1 MEVAETSE
9 NAIFYTRLYAG
20 RGHTNGRSY
29 FYNLCRKKHTI
40 LKSFSSYFKIL
51 TMLPKTW
58 NLPCSE
64 HGGSNSKRHFNSS
77 TVNIHIVPGDFI
89 ETVHFFHQENATS
102 DKVQRVQYHL
112 ELRSKRYK
120 FMYPVLFQFT
130 T

>member
-1 MEVAETSE
+1 
-9 NAIFYTRLYAG
+9 
-20 RGHTNGRSY
+20 
-29 FYNLCRKKHTI
+29 
-40 LKSFSSYFKIL
+40 
-51 TMLPKTW
+51 MLPKTW

-130 T
+130 TWMNHTIQEFRKLKNKDKGEKIFKKNFLTAP